1 MDQQDSI
8 VIQVKAA
15 LDDHRPLAIQGGNSK
30 LFYGYPAQGDSLDVS
45 GHSGIVEYDPGE
57 LVITCR
63 AGSLLADIRSTLKE
77 NGQHLPF
84 EPPAF
89 GERATIGG
97 TVACGFSG
105 PRRPWSGSLRDYLL
119 GVKLVN
125 GSGAVVQYGGQV
137 MKNVA
142 GYDVSRLV
150 AGSMG
155 TLGVVLEVSFKVLPV
170 PARELTLGFECDQTE
185 AIRRVNEWAGQPL
198 PLSGAFWSH
207 GRLQVRLSGAQ
218 TETGRA
224 AKRLQADQVSE
235 NPQTWRELR
244 EQLLDFFTEP
254 GDLWRLS
261 LPPATE
267 PLDLGGDCLVDWGG
281 AQRWVRTAL
290 PADEIRELAASKGGH
305 ATLFK
310 GSATGERFHPLPPE
324 LEQLHKRIK
333 QAFDPQALFNPYR
346 MSRNW

>member
-8 VIQVKAA
+8 VTQVKAA
-15 LDDHRPLAIQGGNSK
+15 LDDHTPLAIQGGNSK
-30 LFYGYPAQGDSLDVS
+30 MFYGYSAQGDSLDVS

-155 TLGVVLEVSFKVLPV
+155 TLGVMLEVSFKVLPV

-185 AIRRVNEWAGQPL
+185 AI
-198 PLSGAFWSH
+198 
-207 GRLQVRLSGAQ
+207 GRI
-218 TETGRA
+218 
-224 AKRLQADQVSE
+224 
-235 NPQTWRELR
+235 N
-244 EQLLDFFTEP
+244 
-254 GDLWRLS
+254 
-261 LPPATE
+261 
-267 PLDLGGDCLVDWGG
+267 
-281 AQRWVRTAL
+281 
-290 PADEIRELAASKGGH
+290 
-305 ATLFK
+305 
-310 GSATGERFHPLPPE
+310 
-324 LEQLHKRIK
+324 
-333 QAFDPQALFNPYR
+333 
-346 MSRNW
+346 

>member
-1 MDQQDSI
+1 VDQQDSI
-8 VIQVKAA
+8 VRKIKSA
-15 LDDHRPLAIQGGNSK
+15 LEERRPLAIHGGNSK
-30 LFYGYPAQGDSLDVS
+30 AFYGYPAQGDSLDVS

-89 GERATIGG
+89 GERSTVGG

-155 TLGVVLEVSFKVLPV
+155 TLGVVLEVSFKVLPI
-170 PARELTLGFECDQTE
+170 PARELTLSFECDQGE
-185 AIRRVNEWAGQPL
+185 AIRRVNQWSGQPL
-198 PLSGAFWSH
+198 PLSGAFWSD
-207 GRLQVRLSGAQ
+207 GLLRVRLSGAE
-218 TETGRA
+218 TETARA

-235 NPQTWRELR
+235 DSQAWRELR
-244 EQLLDFFTEP
+244 EQQADFFTGT

-261 LPPATE
+261 LPPATD
-267 PLDLGGDCLVDWGG
+267 PIDLGGACLVDWGG
-281 AQRWVRTAL
+281 AQRWYWSPL
-290 PADEIRELAASKGGH
+290 PAEEIREQAARNGGH

-310 GSATGERFHPLPPE
+310 GAANGERFHPLPPV
-324 LEQLHKRIK
+324 LEQIHRRIK
-333 QAFDPQALFNPYR
+333 LAFDPHGLFNPFR

>member
-8 VIQVKAA
+8 VTQVKAA
-15 LDDHRPLAIQGGNSK
+15 LDDCRPLAIQGGNSK
-30 LFYGYPAQGDSLDVS
+30 VFYGYPAQGDSLDVS
-45 GHSGIVEYDPGE
+45 EHSGIVEYDPGE

-97 TVACGFSG
+97 TVSCGLSG

-119 GVKLVN
+119 GVKMVN
-125 GSGAVVQYGGQV
+125 GSGAVVRYGGQV

-155 TLGVVLEVSFKVLPV
+155 TLGVMLEVSFKVLPV

-185 AIRRVNEWAGQPL
+185 AIRRINEWAGQPL

-235 NPQTWRELR
+235 NPQTWLELR
-244 EQLLDFFTEP
+244 EQQSDFFTEP

-281 AQRWVRTAL
+281 AQRWIRTPQ
-290 PADEIRELAASKGGH
+290 PAEEIREQAARSGGH

-310 GSATGERFHPLPPE
+310 GKGNGARFHPLPPE

-333 QAFDPQALFNPYR
+333 QAFDPHGLFNPFR

>member
-1 MDQQDSI
+1 VDQQDSI
-8 VIQVKAA
+8 VSKVKAA
-15 LDDHRPLAIQGGNSK
+15 LEDRRPLAIHGSNSK
-30 LFYGYPAQGDSLDVS
+30 AFYGYPAQGDSLDVS

-63 AGSLLADIRSTLKE
+63 AGSLLADIRSTLRE

-89 GERATIGG
+89 SERATIGG

-125 GSGAVVQYGGQV
+125 GSGVVVQYGGQV

-155 TLGVVLEVSFKVLPV
+155 TLGVVLEVSFKVLPI
-170 PARELTLGFECDQTE
+170 PARELTLSFECDQGE
-185 AIRRVNEWAGQPL
+185 AIRRVNEWSGQPL

-207 GRLQVRLSGAQ
+207 GHLQVRLSGAE
-218 TETGRA
+218 TENRRA

-235 NPQTWRELR
+235 DLQAWRELR
-244 EQLLDFFTEP
+244 EQQADFFTGP
-254 GDLWRLS
+254 GNLWRLS

-267 PLDLGGDCLVDWGG
+267 PLDLGDDCLVDWGG
-281 AQRWVRTAL
+281 AQRWVRSPL
-290 PADEIRELAASKGGH
+290 PAEEIREQTARNGGH

-310 GSATGERFHPLPPE
+310 GDENGARFHPFPPV

-333 QAFDPQALFNPYR
+333 QAFDPHGLFNPYR